1 MIRAALLLLLA
12 GPVWAGPELPT
23 GLAAEPFDRLVEVQ
37 PGGERW
43 LVLRYLAPDLPGTD
57 YEAVVPDLD
66 FLCETEGLPA
76 ADEEGGIAQ
85 VVIVLMDRAVPRGTP
100 DPEATQYIGS
110 YLVGDGVCEWE

>member
-1 MIRAALLLLLA
+1 MIRAALFLLVA
-12 GPVWAGPELPT
+12 GPALAGPELPT
-23 GLAAEPFDRLVEVQ
+23 GLAAEPFDRLVETQ

-57 YEAVVPDLD
+57 YAAVVPDLD

-76 ADEEGGIAQ
+76 AAEEGGIAQ

-100 DPEATQYIGS
+100 DPEATQFIGS
-110 YLVGDGVCEWE
+110 YLVGNGVCEWE